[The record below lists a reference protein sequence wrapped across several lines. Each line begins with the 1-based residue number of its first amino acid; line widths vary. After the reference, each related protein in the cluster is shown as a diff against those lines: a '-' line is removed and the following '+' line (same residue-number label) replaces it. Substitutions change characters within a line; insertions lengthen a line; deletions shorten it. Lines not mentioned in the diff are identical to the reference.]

1 MIALDTN
8 VLIYAHRPDGPMHA
22 RAAQSIGQ
30 LIEDPSPWAVP
41 WPCLH
46 EFIAV
51 VTHPKVFGTP
61 STTEEA
67 FDQFAA
73 WLDAGLVLLGESRGY
88 LDRLKE
94 VVRSSGVKGPKIHD
108 ARIAALCLDHGIDE
122 LWSSDR
128 DFSRFPALRVRNPL
142 VNPRPRR

>member
-8 VLIYAHRPDGPMHA
+8 VLIYAHRPDSPMHA
-22 RAAQSIGQ
+22 RAARSIGQ
-30 LIEDPSPWAVP
+30 LVEDPSPWAVP

-61 STTEEA
+61 STTDEA

-73 WLDAGLVLLGESRGY
+73 WLDTGLVLLGESTGY

-142 VNPRPRR
+142 VNPPAVR